1 MGNDRAVHLLH
12 REKGFCS
19 IRADHCQCG
28 RPGIPDRRTDRR
40 RKSRP
45 DYRKSASD
53 RVREN
58 SASLAGHYCGCL
70 QLPPLYGG
78 ISRAVSGSD
87 PKRGYDHCFQ
97 NRSMPGGRKTAH
109 PGISAGN

>member
-1 MGNDRAVHLLH
+1 MKILIVSGLFGRGKNKHLSNGWPGTLDQRFAILENDNGAAGIDGARLGQNRQGTQKKCMGNDRAVHLLH

-45 DYRKSASD
+45 G
-53 RVREN
+53 
-58 SASLAGHYCGCL
+58 L
-70 QLPPLYGG
+70 
-78 ISRAVSGSD
+78 
-87 PKRGYDHCFQ
+87 
-97 NRSMPGGRKTAH
+97 
-109 PGISAGN
+109 